1 MNEYVMTSD
10 CSIGLGLWCLMPL
23 STIFQSK
30 YFCIQ
35 VIGVDFVNKYVI
47 NGPFSYFEFSKTA
60 TCLNGQNNL
69 LAQEYL

>member
-1 MNEYVMTSD
+1 MVAWPIIEVTAFINVLYFSD
-10 CSIGLGLWCLMPL
+10 LTNISV
-23 STIFQSK
+23 QV
-30 YFCIQ
+30 FCIQ

-60 TCLNGQNNL
+60 TCLSGQNNL